1 MDHKKM
7 IVEMLEQIKDERF
20 LRRIYISI
28 QEYLKEK
35 KSE

>member
-1 MDHKKM
+1 MDYKKM
-7 IVEMLEQIKDERF
+7 IVEMLEQIKDEKF
-20 LRRIYISI
+20 LKRIYISI

>member
-1 MDHKKM
+1 MDYKKM

>member
-1 MDHKKM
+1 MDYKKM
-7 IVEMLEQIKDERF
+7 IVKMLEQIQDERF

-28 QEYLKEK
+28 QEYLNEK

>member
-1 MDHKKM
+1 MDYKKM
-7 IVEMLEQIKDERF
+7 IMEMLEQISDERF